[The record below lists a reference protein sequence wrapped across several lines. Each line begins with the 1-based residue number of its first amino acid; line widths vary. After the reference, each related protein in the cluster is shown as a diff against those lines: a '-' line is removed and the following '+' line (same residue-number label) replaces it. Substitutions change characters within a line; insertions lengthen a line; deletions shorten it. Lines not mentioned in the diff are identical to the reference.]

1 MNLEAK
7 LLLKVIMF
15 LYNKN
20 IDVVGEIYSGKISN
34 TMVAHLIDRAQRARN
49 QYKNNELGWID
60 FIRHFDRENCQIL
73 AEYVFNKK

>member
-1 MNLEAK
+1 
-7 LLLKVIMF
+7 MF

-20 IDVVGEIYSGKISN
+20 IDIVGEIYLGKIPN
-34 TMVAHLIDRAQRARN
+34 TMVSHLIDRVQRARD

-60 FIRHFDRENCQIL
+60 FIWHLDRGNCQTL